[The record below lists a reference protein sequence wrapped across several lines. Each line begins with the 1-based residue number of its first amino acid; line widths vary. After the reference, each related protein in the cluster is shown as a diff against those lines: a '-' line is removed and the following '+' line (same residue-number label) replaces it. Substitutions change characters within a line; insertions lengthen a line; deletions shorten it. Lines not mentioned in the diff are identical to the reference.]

1 MHRLTFALLFLA
13 ASSAHAQVF
22 RCDTASGTVYQS
34 HPCLH
39 AAQQRELQDRLTVV
53 PASPIQ
59 RTTPRSSNTSQS
71 RSAVVVESQKAEEPK
86 QCPRLRNR
94 IESIDRQARQ
104 RSTERLAEERRKVR
118 VQIHELKCSLL

>member
-1 MHRLTFALLFLA
+1 MHRLTFALLLLTA
-13 ASSAHAQVF
+13 WPAHAQVF

-34 HPCLH
+34 HPCPQS
-39 AAQQRELQDRLTVV
+39 AQQRELQDRLTVV

-59 RTTPRSSNTSQS
+59 RTTPRSGSTSQN
-71 RSAVVVESQKAEEPK
+71 RSAAVVEVQTAEEPK
-86 QCPRLRNR
+86 QCPRLRKR

-118 VQIHELKCSLL
+118 AQIHELKCSLL

>member
-1 MHRLTFALLFLA
+1 MHRLALAILLLA

-34 HPCLH
+34 HPCAQ
-39 AAQQRELQDRLTVV
+39 AAQQRELEDRLTVV

-59 RTTPRSSNTSQS
+59 PPTSKPGSTSHS
-71 RSAVVVESQKAEEPK
+71 RSAAVGKVQKPEEPK

-118 VQIHELKCSLL
+118 VQMHELKCSLL